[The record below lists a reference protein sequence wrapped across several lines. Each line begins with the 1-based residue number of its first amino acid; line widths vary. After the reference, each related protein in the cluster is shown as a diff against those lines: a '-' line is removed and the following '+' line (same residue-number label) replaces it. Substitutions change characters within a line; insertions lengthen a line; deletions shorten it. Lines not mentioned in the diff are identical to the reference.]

1 MLCFHIPEKNSEST
15 YFWGNM
21 PHFHIFS
28 TKMMFLNIWSTD
40 EHPKYQGDFSMTA
53 FSRILAVY
61 LLTLLIMIS
70 YPRPWLCAAEYV
82 FECGSCSRIWV
93 LIRGNICDNFNFCR
107 SRLPSLIESGP
118 TPQFFFQPC
127 FGVNWK
133 WHLASMHQQISL
145 PKRLWLKNCTDQKR
159 HHTLHHT
166 PGCVFL
172 TNQASL
178 QIKFPPQIQAQ
189 KSDQSC

>member
-82 FECGSCSRIWV
+82 FECGSCSRIWF
-93 LIRGNICDNFNFCR
+93 LIRGNSAITSTSAAAGCHLWLRVDPPLSFSSTR
-107 SRLPSLIESGP
+107 VLAWIESG
-118 TPQFFFQPC
+118 TWPQCINKYLCQRDFDLKTVQT
-127 FGVNWK
+127 K
-133 WHLASMHQQISL
+133 KDTILYTIL
-145 PKRLWLKNCTDQKR
+145 PDVC
-159 HHTLHHT
+159 
-166 PGCVFL
+166 
-172 TNQASL
+172 SL
-178 QIKFPPQIQAQ
+178 QIKPVS
-189 KSDQSC
+189 K